1 MNQSFFKKVS
11 VQIGAIFTATILTA
25 TLAAPANAGT
35 TVTGAGSTFVKNL
48 LDICIPQFNANSG
61 NTVTYAAGGSGA
73 GRRQFNTGTVDF
85 GMSDVAY
92 TSSEAQ
98 PTGKFVYVPITTGSI
113 VIFANLPGFKSLNL
127 SPETVAGIYAGTI
140 TKWNDPKI
148 IADNTITDPKTK
160 KKTIAKLPTT
170 SITVWYRQ
178 DNSGTTSVFTDWL
191 SKTAPSVWTGDRK
204 VNGTF
209 TTAFGGTVPA
219 GTFQA
224 GNGSDAVANGVA
236 SKEGSVG
243 YAEISYATERKLAV
257 ANLKNNVGEFV
268 TPNQKSLA
276 TFINGFAAG
285 TNGAISIDYAAKVKG
300 GYTLVAYVYALGYN
314 GSAGKSA
321 VNQSIVQSF
330 YSYVLNDCASS
341 SAAASAGYAPLTGK
355 LKDLAESQI
364 LQIK

>member
-1 MNQSFFKKVS
+1 MKNSSKRVS
-11 VQIGAIFTATILTA
+11 LQAGAIFTAII
-25 TLAAPANAGT
+25 LAAGLATPANAGT

-48 LDICIPQFNANSG
+48 LDICIPQFNAKSG

-73 GRRQFNTGTVDF
+73 GRRQFNAGTVDF

-92 TSSEAQ
+92 TASEAQ

-113 VIFANLPGFKSLNL
+113 VIFAKLAGVKNLNL
-127 SPETVAGIYAGTI
+127 SPETVAGIFAGTI

-148 IADNTITDPKTK
+148 VADNTVVDAKTK
-160 KKTIAKLPTT
+160 KKTVATLPATA
-170 SITVWYRQ
+170 ITVWYRQ

-191 SKTAPSVWTGDRK
+191 SKTAPTTWSGNRK

-224 GNGSDAVANGVA
+224 GNGSDAVANGVD

-243 YAEISYATERKLAV
+243 YAEISYATERKLLV
-257 ANLKNNVGEFV
+257 ANLKNNVGEFIA
-268 TPNQKSLA
+268 PNQKSVG

-285 TNGAISIDYAAKVKG
+285 SNGAITIDYAAKVKG
-300 GYTLVAYVYALGYN
+300 GYTLAAYVYALGYN
-314 GSAGKSA
+314 STAGKSA

-341 SAAASAGYAPLTGK
+341 ADAAKAGYAPLTGK
-355 LKDLAESQI
+355 LKDLSEGQI